1 MAARSSLHLA
11 QPELSP
17 WSRSHAK
24 RLFDCACI
32 LFALPLLVPAL
43 LAVALA
49 VRVTSRGPIFFLQKR
64 IGGHGQAFT
73 IFKFRTMIHNAGASQ
88 PAVTTKANQRF
99 TSVGPFLRRWKLD
112 ELPQV
117 LNVLL
122 GEMSLVGPRPKL
134 PEHVISEIPCRPG
147 ITGAASLA
155 FAREELVFDRV
166 PKESLESYYQSIV
179 LPAKRDLDADY
190 MGRATFTS
198 DLKLIVDSVL
208 RHWDSSLMESLLER
222 EAFGIEEPGPSLRS
236 FESAQSPRRWGGVLD
251 LQTDSAGSSNAPRTR
266 TM

>member
-1 MAARSSLHLA
+1 
-11 QPELSP
+11 
-17 WSRSHAK
+17 
-24 RLFDCACI
+24 
-32 LFALPLLVPAL
+32 
-43 LAVALA
+43 
-49 VRVTSRGPIFFLQKR
+49 
-64 IGGHGQAFT
+64 
-73 IFKFRTMIHNAGASQ
+73 
-88 PAVTTKANQRF
+88 
-99 TSVGPFLRRWKLD
+99 
-112 ELPQV
+112 
-117 LNVLL
+117 
-122 GEMSLVGPRPKL
+122 
-134 PEHVISEIPCRPG
+134 
-147 ITGAASLA
+147 
-155 FAREELVFDRV
+155 LVFDRV

-222 EAFGIEEPGPSLRS
+222 EAFGIEEPAPSLRS